1 MHASPYL
8 VTLAFE
14 FLIGEF
20 FPTCICHYFL
30 LDFCKMM
37 RVEDCIDF
45 YLYYVFVFL
54 FVALHFP
61 CSSIFFFFFKP
72 FTVLPK
78 FNHNLNRC
86 GAEQSGDLGPS
97 SEEIDGILG
106 FGQGD
111 SSMISQLASSGTIR
125 KIFAH
130 CLDSGDG
137 SGIFA
142 IGNVVQPKVN
152 STPLVPNQYVM

>member
-1 MHASPYL
+1 MFS
-8 VTLAFE
+8 
-14 FLIGEF
+14 F
-20 FPTCICHYFL
+20 FFL
-30 LDFCKMM
+30 LP
-37 RVEDCIDF
+37 
-45 YLYYVFVFL
+45 YTFL
-54 FVALHFP
+54 AQV
-61 CSSIFFFFFKP
+61 FFFFKP

-78 FNHNLNRC
+78 FNHILNRC

-152 STPLVPNQYVM
+152 TTPLVPHQYVM